1 MDRRNSI
8 RLILAAAIAPAFV
21 AKGLMR
27 VKPVVV
33 PDLSGKA
40 IQMIQPF
47 VVHPAMY
54 EQLKEAEADL
64 STIAGIYAISADLS
78 TIAGIYAI
86 SDGYL
91 GMEIIDAKKYLDGH
105 WCVRS
110 QRMTKNEAIA
120 RWSEHAHK
128 IKGVVT

>member
-1 MDRRNSI
+1 
-8 RLILAAAIAPAFV
+8 
-21 AKGLMR
+21 
-27 VKPVVV
+27 
-33 PDLSGKA
+33 
-40 IQMIQPF
+40 MIQPF

-54 EQLKEAEADL
+54 EQLKEAE
-64 STIAGIYAISADLS
+64 ADLS